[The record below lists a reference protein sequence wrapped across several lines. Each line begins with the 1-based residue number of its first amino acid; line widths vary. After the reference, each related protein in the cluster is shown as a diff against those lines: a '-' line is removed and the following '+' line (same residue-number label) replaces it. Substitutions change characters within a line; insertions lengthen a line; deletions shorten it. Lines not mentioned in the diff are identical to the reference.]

1 MKKILLK
8 IFLFLMFVNICSAKT
23 LDVGLHKLELP
34 NKFYLISYSDL
45 DVDFSKGL
53 YKEYPIC
60 YAIVDKTAKEIFK
73 LNAAIFN

>member
-1 MKKILLK
+1 MKKILFK
-8 IFLFLMFVNICSAKT
+8 IFLFLMFTNICAAKT